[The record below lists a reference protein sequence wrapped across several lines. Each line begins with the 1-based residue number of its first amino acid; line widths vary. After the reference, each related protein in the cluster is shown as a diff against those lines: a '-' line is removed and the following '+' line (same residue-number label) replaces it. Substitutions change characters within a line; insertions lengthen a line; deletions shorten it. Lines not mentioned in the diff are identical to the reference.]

1 MDSYEAVVETADD
14 GTRAE
19 AGALVVEFRSGRTGS
34 VADLEQL
41 VAYVEE
47 IGEVPSVIRL
57 GADVRLVASDVV
69 STRV

>member
-57 GADVRLVASDVV
+57 GADVRLVGSDVV